1 MKILYIHGLN
11 SNKDSS
17 TGKMVK
23 KYFTKKLN
31 AEVITET
38 FNLLD
43 IEEVRKKIYK
53 IVTEQDINVVIASSL
68 GAFVALTL
76 GDAVAKILF
85 NPCMLPSTILQSLDP
100 TIPDS
105 IIEKFKRREIITY
118 DNVDCETREY
128 TYAAFGMSDELFSF
142 KELFKQHFRNR
153 YIEIQ
158 GGKHKLNEEQLHDV
172 LDQLVPKVSFIRL
185 YTPAPQF
192 EDEDFIKRN
201 QQPNSNQKNSNESM

>member
-43 IEEVRKKIYK
+43 IEDARKKVYK
-53 IVTEQDINVVIASSL
+53 IIIAQNINVVIASSL

-76 GDAVAKILF
+76 GDAVAKILI

-100 TIPDS
+100 TIPDYVKPENILTRLLACPMNYFPLKSFSNNIFGIDTSRFKGES
-105 IIEKFKRREIITY
+105 I
-118 DNVDCETREY
+118 N
-128 TYAAFGMSDELFSF
+128 
-142 KELFKQHFRNR
+142 
-153 YIEIQ
+153 
-158 GGKHKLNEEQLHDV
+158 
-172 LDQLVPKVSFIRL
+172 
-185 YTPAPQF
+185 
-192 EDEDFIKRN
+192 
-201 QQPNSNQKNSNESM
+201 